1 MSKDFEI
8 INEIEGN
15 EEKAD
20 DLKTIVKQTAFNLN
34 AVSEQMGLVNAKLKA
49 HEGRLASLENKT
61 SLVASDLG
69 NFKEYVKENEYIEPE
84 KVDKLKIAMGN
95 RVVDLLSGLNLSKSE
110 FGEYYGKFMSKFWWD
125 CKKHSYAVG
134 KAGVYTKNRH
144 YEDLMKYI
152 GEWQPE
158 GYGSAVGYINHLKV
172 KKRRES

>member
-1 MSKDFEI
+1 MSKDTEI
-8 INEIEGN
+8 ILENESE
-15 EEKAD
+15 
-20 DLKTIVKQTAFNLN
+20 LKTIVRQTAFNLN

-49 HEGRLASLENKT
+49 HEGRLASLEDKT

-84 KVDKLKIAMGN
+84 KVDKLRIAMGN
-95 RVVDLLSGLNLSKSE
+95 RVVDLLSDMNLSKSE

-158 GYGSAVGYINHLKV
+158 GHGSAVGYIDHLRA
-172 KKRRES
+172 KKHRIA